1 MTIKVR
7 LVGPNGEAV
16 TVTENG
22 ELVVGPVAYNDPKF
36 LELAEPNT
44 AYNFFVPIDGK
55 QFLIAAIVAK
65 ADRDVSV
72 SVDAQVIIYEASS
85 KEELTVDKVLHQ
97 DAMVRGERFDFS
109 FANVLV
115 SKGKW
120 VNAKTTDDDIHMTI
134 TGHYIDE
141 VEE

>member
-16 TVTENG
+16 SVTDNG

-44 AYNFFVPIDGK
+44 AYNFFVPIARK
-55 QFLIAAIVAK
+55 QFLITGIVAK
-65 ADRDVSV
+65 ADRGVSQ
-72 SVDAQVIIYEASS
+72 SVDALVTIYEASS
-85 KEELTVDKVLHQ
+85 KEELTVDKILHQ
-97 DAMVRGERFDFS
+97 DAMIRGERFDFF

-115 SKGKW
+115 NKGKW
-120 VNAKTTDDDIHMTI
+120 VNAKTSDDDIHMTI
-134 TGHYIDE
+134 TGHYVKE
-141 VEE
+141 VS